1 MIFAIIENNIVINIA
16 SGHRPLTS
24 NWVLVPTGMSVSI
37 GDTFDGATFYDQDGN
52 PRLAG
57 ETVYVQ
63 GNLTALQADVE
74 SENILKDAQI
84 KALSD
89 RNDFLEDCIAEM
101 AGMVYA

>member
-16 SGHRPLTS
+16 SGHAPLTS
-24 NWVLVPTGMSVSI
+24 NWVLVPTGMPVYI
-37 GDTFDGATFYDQDGN
+37 GDTFDGTTFYDQDGN